1 MSQTSHYA
9 PLLKISLQT
18 SMERQRSCDAKW
30 VLDLHLINRRKRLS
44 VGGATDTTA
53 TTILSAVL
61 AVATTLA
68 GSTVLLPR
76 TTAAFGGVRG
86 GTRYS

>member
-1 MSQTSHYA
+1 MT
-9 PLLKISLQT
+9 
-18 SMERQRSCDAKW
+18 R
-30 VLDLHLINRRKRLS
+30 
-44 VGGATDTTA
+44 GATDATA
-53 TTILSAVL
+53 TTTFSAVL

>member
-1 MSQTSHYA
+1 MT
-9 PLLKISLQT
+9 
-18 SMERQRSCDAKW
+18 R
-30 VLDLHLINRRKRLS
+30 V
-44 VGGATDTTA
+44 ATDATA

>member
-1 MSQTSHYA
+1 MT
-9 PLLKISLQT
+9 
-18 SMERQRSCDAKW
+18 R
-30 VLDLHLINRRKRLS
+30 
-44 VGGATDTTA
+44 GATDTTA
-53 TTILSAVL
+53 TTPLSTVL

-76 TTAAFGGVRG
+76 TTTSFGGVRG

>member
-1 MSQTSHYA
+1 MT
-9 PLLKISLQT
+9 
-18 SMERQRSCDAKW
+18 R
-30 VLDLHLINRRKRLS
+30 
-44 VGGATDTTA
+44 GATDATA
-53 TTILSAVL
+53 TTTLSAVL

-76 TTAAFGGVRG
+76 TTTAFGGVRG